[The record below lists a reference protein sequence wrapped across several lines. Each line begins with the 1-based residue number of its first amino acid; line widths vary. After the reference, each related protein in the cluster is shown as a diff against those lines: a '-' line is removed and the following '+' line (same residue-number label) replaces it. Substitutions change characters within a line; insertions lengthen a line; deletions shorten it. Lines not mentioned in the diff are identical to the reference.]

1 MAPGLVDTTMPYANG
16 ARQETGRPQDT
27 WGTPLPTRKLSPQDD
42 IAFDPSLK
50 PRAHKMDSME
60 VPPQITDGM
69 LIYNDSEFDWFKGF
83 VFECPDVSRIQNEA
97 CQYI

>member
-16 ARQETGRPQDT
+16 ARHEIGRPQDT

-60 VPPQITDGM
+60 IPPQITDCM
-69 LIYNDSEFDWFKGF
+69 PIITTANSTDSKVLFLN
-83 VFECPDVSRIQNEA
+83 VQM
-97 CQYI
+97 